1 MCRQAFERFTIPEVI
16 EPSGVR
22 LEPTVVERKL
32 GESPETR
39 PAGGD
44 AEASLVARIAT
55 GDQGAFAEFYA
66 LYRRRLA
73 RFMGRIIASPDAVD
87 ELINDVMYVVWQ
99 DAARFQARSRVS
111 TWVFGIAWHKAV
123 RALDRQRRTAGW
135 QELEPDELP
144 ADDRG
149 GFEERDWLRRG
160 LDRLPPDQRLVVE
173 LTFFVGCSY
182 EEISA
187 IADCPVNTV
196 KTRMFHAR
204 RKLRGILKALEGTGP
219 REPT

>member
-1 MCRQAFERFTIPEVI
+1 
-16 EPSGVR
+16 
-22 LEPTVVERKL
+22 VERKL
-32 GESPETR
+32 GESPESPTT
-39 PAGGD
+39 GGD
-44 AEASLVARIAT
+44 TEAALVARIAT
-55 GDQGAFAEFYA
+55 GDERAFAEFYA

-73 RFMGRIIASPDAVD
+73 RFMGRVIASPDAVD

-123 RALDRQRRTAGW
+123 RALDRQRRFAGL
-135 QELEPDELP
+135 QELDLDELP
-144 ADDRG
+144 AEDRG
-149 GFEERDWLRRG
+149 SLEERDWLRRG
-160 LDRLPPDQRLVVE
+160 LDRLPPEQRLVVE

-204 RKLRGILKALEGTGP
+204 RKLRGILNALEGAGP
-219 REPT
+219 RNRP